1 MYSASHPKM
10 KITPSRIIRNFDF
23 PSCKNCV
30 HYMPSGLNNDF
41 TSSLNKCK
49 YFGTK
54 DVVTGEIVYDYA
66 TSCRYNENLCGNSG
80 KYFVKEPRMAL
91 KRLKHTIF
99 RPVTI
104 LYAVAGFYLVLFY
117 GMWVVK

>member
-1 MYSASHPKM
+1 M
-10 KITPSRIIRNFDF
+10 KIPNRIIRNIDF

-30 HYMPSGLNNDF
+30 YYLPSGLNNDF
-41 TSSLNKCK
+41 ASSLNKCK
-49 YFGTK
+49 NFGAK
-54 DVVTGEIVYDYA
+54 DVVTGEITYDYA
-66 TSCRYNENLCGNSG
+66 TTCRYNENLCGNSG
-80 KYFVKEPRMAL
+80 KYYVKEPRIVL

-104 LYAVAGFYLVLFY
+104 LYAVAGLYLVLFY

>member
-1 MYSASHPKM
+1 M
-10 KITPSRIIRNFDF
+10 KFPNRIIRNIDF

-30 HYMPSGLNNDF
+30 YYVPSGLNNEF

-49 YFGTK
+49 NFGTK
-54 DVVTGEIVYDYA
+54 NVVTGEITYYYA
-66 TSCRYNENLCGNSG
+66 TICRSDENLCGNSG
-80 KYFVKEPRMAL
+80 KYHVKEHRMAL

-104 LYAVAGFYLVLFY
+104 LYVVAGLYLVIFY
-117 GMWVVK
+117 GMWVIK